1 MNLKSGEIKLNKKKF
16 HRSKQPIYLNQD
28 EINKIIISDKFKFDD
43 GVKNFI
49 GCENGEVVTPL
60 CIVLP
65 QMSGFI
71 KYFENSKINMSF
83 LADDDVILKH
93 NKILKKIRQL
103 VGVEFDSQPVYD
115 EKYIKTRVNT
125 FEDKIESEI
134 ETE

>member
-1 MNLKSGEIKLNKKKF
+1 
-16 HRSKQPIYLNQD
+16 
-28 EINKIIISDKFKFDD
+28 
-43 GVKNFI
+43 
-49 GCENGEVVTPL
+49 
-60 CIVLP
+60 
-65 QMSGFI
+65 MSGFI
-71 KYFENSKINMSF
+71 KCFENSEINMSF

-103 VGVEFDSQPVYD
+103 VGVEFDNQPVYD